1 MYIDPHQYS
10 TGIIHVTDNT
20 EKQAYLNFFYY
31 KTGPYTWEKI
41 ANQEI
46 MKNGVRKEC
55 QGQDSKADVG

>member
-1 MYIDPHQYS
+1 S